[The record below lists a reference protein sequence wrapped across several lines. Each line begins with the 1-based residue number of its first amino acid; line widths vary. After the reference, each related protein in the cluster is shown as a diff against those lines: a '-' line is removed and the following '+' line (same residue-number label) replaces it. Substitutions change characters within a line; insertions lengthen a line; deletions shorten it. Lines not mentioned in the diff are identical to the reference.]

1 MINLCPSEGQ
11 RQGADNG
18 NIKATRLVE
27 PDSGDASLT
36 VRWTPFSLSVGSEH
50 RQEKGTCVWIYTD
63 PWQLQLFLFSS
74 CEQTWVKEGI
84 KHRQP

>member
-11 RQGADNG
+11 RQEADNG
-18 NIKATRLVE
+18 NIRATGLVE

-36 VRWTPFSLSVGSEH
+36 VRWTPFSLSVGAEH
-50 RQEKGTCVWIYTD
+50 SQGKEKYVWIYTD
-63 PWQLQLFLFSS
+63 PRQLQLFLFSG
-74 CEQTWVKEGI
+74 CEQTRLKEGI